1 MQLDCPECGH
11 ILEFSSER
19 PLFCAFCGKPL
30 SRSDEPTAQLDP
42 NATRP
47 AVTRAGG
54 AIHEAPERVG
64 PYRLLRPLG
73 GGGMGTVYEAADT
86 HSGRHVALKL
96 IAPEYAGSPDAVER
110 FRQEGRLASL
120 IAHPRCVFVFA
131 ADEEAGRPYIVM
143 ELMPGSTL
151 QELADRKGPLPPE
164 QAVAKILDVIE
175 GLQEAHRL
183 GVIHRDVKPSNC
195 FLLPDGR
202 VKVGDFG
209 LARSL
214 VRTSTLTR
222 TGTFLGTLL
231 YAPPEQIKGEEI
243 DFRTDVYSV
252 AATLYHLLT
261 GRAPFHGKDPAATLA
276 RTVSE
281 RPPPLRSLRPELS
294 RALERVV
301 LRGLERDRADRW
313 RDLEEFRQALLPFAP
328 GRMAPAGL
336 GPRLAAFLIDFLL
349 VIPLWTLLVI
359 GFLGVLGISPRN
371 ARALVI
377 AVQLLPVVLLEG
389 IWGWS
394 PGKGLLRLRVV
405 TATSTDPPGLGRGLV
420 RTLTFYG
427 LSILAHVVV
436 PLLDPRP
443 VARMLAEVA
452 ELLGLLLMPSSM
464 RARNGYRGLHELL
477 SGTRVVRLPWP
488 ERRQTFRSRHPD
500 RRATLAS
507 RPAGLPERLG
517 PYAVRGT
524 LRECAGERLLLG
536 EDPVLGRTV
545 WLSAC
550 PAREAR
556 LAASRRD
563 LGRPTRLPWLAGGA
577 QDGLVWD
584 AFLAP
589 PGCPLA
595 DLVEPRAPLSWGQLS
610 PLLLQLSD
618 ELVAACADGSL
629 PRPLTASQVWVQPS
643 GRVQLLDA
651 PLSDPPPEDADCP
664 GETDSARALAL
675 LRRVAALALEGRL
688 RPESAGAVHAPAP
701 AGARDLLDRL
711 TGIER
716 PYETVEQVQA
726 DLIAQQ
732 GEPTHVTAATRSAH
746 LALLVA
752 VLAPFLLI
760 MLAAR
765 YFAMERALGDL
776 SHRVVMADAV
786 LSALDDPTLAQTA
799 AAWVENSP
807 YLRRHTLAEWRE
819 RIQHQGQEDR
829 QRWDALRQVVRWDWL
844 ARVVLLEA
852 YWRPEINQA
861 PVSSID
867 PAGFERVARRA
878 DPEQPAAGRGGL
890 DPEVALG
897 IGPALLCVLW
907 ALLTRGGL
915 TFRLAGLSLR
925 RGNGRRAGR
934 LQCAWRALLFWAP
947 VVGLLSLSVW
957 VQTEFPGRAV
967 LAFALWCA
975 ALGVLIGYMLLAV
988 WSPARGPHDRL
999 AGTYLVP
1006 R

>member
-11 ILEFSSER
+11 VLEFSSER
-19 PLFCAFCGKPL
+19 PLFCAFCGRPL
-30 SRSDEPTAQLDP
+30 ARSDEPTTPQDP

-47 AVTRAGG
+47 AVTRPGG

-73 GGGMGTVYEAADT
+73 GGGMGTVYEAADAG
-86 HSGRHVALKL
+86 SGRHVALKL
-96 IAPEYAGSPDAVER
+96 IAPEYAGSPEAVER
-110 FRQEGRLASL
+110 FRQEGRLASR
-120 IAHPRCVFVFA
+120 IAHPRCVFVFS
-131 ADEEAGRPYIVM
+131 ADEDAGRPYIVM

-209 LARSL
+209 LAKSL
-214 VRTSTLTR
+214 VGGSGLTR

-261 GRAPFHGKDPAATLA
+261 GRAPFHGKDAAATLA

-281 RPPPLRSLRPELS
+281 RPPSLRALRPGLS

-301 LRGLERDRADRW
+301 LRGLERDRDDRW

-328 GRMAPAGL
+328 GRLAPAGP
-336 GPRLAAFLIDFLL
+336 GPRLAAFLIDSLL
-349 VIPLWTLLVI
+349 AIPLWTLLGI
-359 GFLGVLGISPRN
+359 ALLGVLGFSAFN
-371 ARALVI
+371 APALVL
-377 AVQLLPVVLLEG
+377 AVQLLPVALLEG

-405 TATSTDPPGLGRGLV
+405 TAGGTDPPGLARGLV

-427 LSILAHVVV
+427 FSILAHAIAA
-436 PLLDPRP
+436 LLDPR
-443 VARMLAEVA
+443 ALATLLAEAA
-452 ELLGLLLMPSSM
+452 ELVGFLLPLVSM
-464 RARNGYRGLHELL
+464 RARNGYRGLHEFA

-488 ERRQTFRSRHPD
+488 ERRPSYRSRRPA
-500 RRATLAS
+500 RQPAAAE

-517 PYAVRGT
+517 PFAVRGA
-524 LRECAGERLLLG
+524 LQESAGARLLLAEDPGLGRPVWLAAHPANGERLSAARR
-536 EDPVLGRTV
+536 E
-545 WLSAC
+545 LS
-550 PAREAR
+550 
-556 LAASRRD
+556 
-563 LGRPTRLPWLAGGA
+563 RPTRLPWLAGGE
-577 QDGLVWD
+577 QDGLAWD

-589 PGCPLA
+589 PGCPLV
-595 DLVEPRAPLSWGQLS
+595 DLVEPRAPLDWGQLS

-618 ELVAACADGSL
+618 ELVAACADGTL
-629 PRPLTASQVWVQPS
+629 PRPLTVGQVWVQPG

-651 PLSDPPPEDADCP
+651 PLGEPPAADADCP

-675 LRRVAALALEGRL
+675 LRRVAVLALEGRL

-711 TGIER
+711 TGVQR

-732 GEPTHVTAATRSAH
+732 GEPTRVTAAMRSAH
-746 LALLVA
+746 LALLLA
-752 VLAPFLLI
+752 VLVPFLI
-760 MLAAR
+760 VMLLAR
-765 YFAMERALGDL
+765 YIVMQLDLQRLHYRAE
-776 SHRVVMADAV
+776 VAEK
-786 LSALDDPTLAQTA
+786 ALDYTDRPEHA
-799 AAWVENSP
+799 ATVAKWLKDNP
-807 YLRRHTLAEWRE
+807 YLARHPLAEWRE
-819 RIQHQGQEDR
+819 RIRRRLREDR
-829 QRWDALRQVVRWDWL
+829 EGLEALQRVAKWDWIARLMLLDSHRDSVTDFGQGDFERAAQHADPRHPATPEEGEVVRAL
-844 ARVVLLEA
+844 AVVV
-852 YWRPEINQA
+852 A
-861 PVSSID
+861 P
-867 PAGFERVARRA
+867 P
-878 DPEQPAAGRGGL
+878 
-890 DPEVALG
+890 
-897 IGPALLCVLW
+897 LLCVLW

-947 VVGLLSLSVW
+947 VTGLLALSVW
-957 VQTEFPGRAV
+957 VQAEYPARAV

-975 ALGVLIGYMLLAV
+975 ALGVLIGYALLAL
-988 WSPARGPHDRL
+988 WSPGRGPHDRL